1 MSGDRTRCC
10 PRSGGQRLET
20 SQQSN
25 RFISIPDPR
34 LRFFMQE
41 QSVQK
46 LQIEDVIELWL
57 RPRGEAAGEHALG
70 YRPAMLVECSVNFR
84 SLRAGLN
91 HSEER
96 SYTAWLPEGD
106 MAIDWD
112 KPAATVS
119 HGSQLAVLPDRNI
132 HHKAGNYLTTKA
144 DLEQYEAELNDKLSR
159 SERLRLFFNP
169 VFGLFS
175 APGDALEEFLS
186 RVAEAALGRVEPEM
200 RRLRGKF
207 ELQLEQV
214 REAHTRKG
222 LQADNLSLEDII
234 SRNLHFFESENRL
247 AGMFSTLAGSVFGTT
262 EPRSETEEFQWQ
274 EAELRDDL
282 NRVEQEAS
290 EALRELYGEYLTLA
304 NEHDTFEIGLQP
316 DNIQI
321 TRRALLWVPVADDNH

>member
-1 MSGDRTRCC
+1 
-10 PRSGGQRLET
+10 
-20 SQQSN
+20 
-25 RFISIPDPR
+25 
-34 LRFFMQE
+34 MQE
-41 QSVQK
+41 QSVQR
-46 LQIEDVIELWL
+46 LRIEDVIELWL
-57 RPRGEAAGEHALG
+57 RPSSDAAEQSLA

-112 KPAATVS
+112 KPAAQIS
-119 HGSQLAVLPDRNI
+119 RASQLAVMPDRTI
-132 HHKAGNYLTTKA
+132 RHKAGNFITTKS
-144 DLEQYEAELNDKLSR
+144 DFEQYEAELVDKLAR
-159 SERLRLFFNP
+159 NERLRVYFNP

-175 APGDALEEFLS
+175 APEDGLEQFLS

-222 LQADNLSLEDII
+222 LQAEKMNLEEII
-234 SRNLHFFESENRL
+234 SRNLHFFESETRL

-262 EPRSETEEFQWQ
+262 EPRSENEEFQWE

-282 NRVEQEAS
+282 ERVEQGAS

-304 NEHDTFEIGLQP
+304 NEHDTFDIGLQP
-316 DNIQI
+316 ANIQI
-321 TRRALLWVPVADDNH
+321 TRRALLWVPVADDGR

>member
-1 MSGDRTRCC
+1 
-10 PRSGGQRLET
+10 
-20 SQQSN
+20 
-25 RFISIPDPR
+25 
-34 LRFFMQE
+34 MQE
-41 QSVQK
+41 QSIQK
-46 LQIEDVIELWL
+46 LVIEGVLELWL
-57 RPRGEAAGEHALG
+57 RPGAEAGGGALV

-112 KPAATVS
+112 KSAAETSNV
-119 HGSQLAVLPDRNI
+119 SQLAVLPDRNI
-132 HHKAGNYLTTKA
+132 RHKAGNFITTR
-144 DLEQYEAELNDKLSR
+144 DDFEQYEAELIDKLAR
-159 SERLRLFFNP
+159 NERLRVFFNP

-175 APGDALEEFLS
+175 APGDALEQFLS

-222 LQADNLSLEDII
+222 LQAEKMSLEDII
-234 SRNLHFFESENRL
+234 SRNLHFFESETRL

-262 EPRSETEEFQWQ
+262 EPRSENEEFQWE

-282 NRVEQEAS
+282 ERIEQEAS
-290 EALRELYGEYLTLA
+290 VALRELYGEYLTLA
-304 NEHDTFEIGLQP
+304 NEHDTFEIGVQP
-316 DNIQI
+316 GNIQI
-321 TRRALLWVPVADDNH
+321 TRRALLWVPVADEDH